1 VNVSNFAEAMD
12 RPSPTRMRYAGVI
25 CSAVG
30 PLRKNA
36 LEIAGKINSAVIS
49 CSLAEGRALNYP
61 RWIRWLSTYRAAN
74 DIAKFFPAA

>member
-12 RPSPTRMRYAGVI
+12 RPSLASLRYAGVN
-25 CSAVG
+25 CSGAR

-36 LEIAGKINSAVIS
+36 QEIAGKIKRDVKT
-49 CSLAEGRALNYP
+49 CWLAEGRALNYP
-61 RWIRWLSTYRAAN
+61 RTARLPSTFASAN